1 MMSHHG
7 CVNQS
12 ELTIRLMKNFE
23 NRPWRELSISFSV
36 WSSAWSI
43 LFSTAWK
50 VASTSLKATSVLF
63 IKLESDDA
71 GLSLRWCSIFNS
83 HALRK
88 SFTEKF
94 SSTILGDMTLVVWE
108 SCATAKLTTWT
119 SSCVGWGW
127 LKAGGASSSSSELNL
142 QSPVSIEAIRFFI
155 DCRFLRESF

>member
-1 MMSHHG
+1 MM
-7 CVNQS
+7 CQS
-12 ELTIRLMKNFE
+12 EVMIRSIKIFK

-108 SCATAKLTTWT
+108 SCATGKLTTWT
-119 SSCVGWGW
+119 SSCVVWGW
-127 LKAGGASSSSSELNL
+127 LKAVGASSSSSELNL